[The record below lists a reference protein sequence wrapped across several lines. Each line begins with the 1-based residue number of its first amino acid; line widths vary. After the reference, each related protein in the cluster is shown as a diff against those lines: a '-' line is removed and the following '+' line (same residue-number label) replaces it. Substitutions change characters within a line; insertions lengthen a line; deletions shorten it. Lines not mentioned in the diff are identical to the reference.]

1 MQKDTEIKNDY
12 ISDKV
17 NDFVSK
23 VGEQYG
29 ELLLDELFRRLDNTI
44 SDFDT
49 EIKELFTNLKKDEDK
64 KQSVIGLIR
73 KGKTVLQSD
82 QKDELLSD
90 WEIKLAEKEKEKG

>member
-17 NDFVSK
+17 NDLVSK

-29 ELLLDELFRRLDNTI
+29 ELLLDELFRRLDNTM